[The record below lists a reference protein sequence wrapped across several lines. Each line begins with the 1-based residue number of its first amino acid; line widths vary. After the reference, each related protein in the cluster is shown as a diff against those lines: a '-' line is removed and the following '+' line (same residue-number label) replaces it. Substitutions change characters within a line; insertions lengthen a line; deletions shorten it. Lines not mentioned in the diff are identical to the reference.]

1 MSVRHLVILAG
12 LAALIWAF
20 RRWRTGVQVALVL
33 VVFEGAI
40 RKWLLPGAQDL
51 IYFAKDVVL
60 LGVYLGYLR
69 EAPRLRDRVASL
81 PLLYPLIGMTA
92 LFGLLQVFN
101 PNLPNIPIGILGFKA
116 YFFYVP
122 LLLVLPAAF
131 TSDATAFRFLQRY
144 ALLAIP
150 VGLLAIAQF
159 FSPPTSALNAYARAA
174 AEGPYATTFGSSSHV
189 RVTATFPY
197 ITGYASYL
205 LATAVLLVTLLAAR
219 RWELWRNWLIYAAL
233 GMTFLGMLMTG
244 SRGPVVVFA
253 VIFPLYWWLVA
264 VREKQKAALL
274 GRTLGAVLLLTVF
287 VSLFGQDALGAFQG
301 RAAGSGGEIANRILS
316 PAVAPLNVLPHV
328 GLLGYGIGSTHQTAA
343 ALAPRLVP
351 FSWLQGLLIEVE
363 SGRVMVE
370 LGPIGFFLVYLLR
383 IALAG
388 LALKNALSLRTRF
401 HRSLAAASFAFFFG
415 AIPGGAVFDVTG
427 GVYYWFFAGL
437 LTLAM
442 QLDRDAVARAAAKA
456 RAAAAAQRSAAPPA
470 ATAWSPAPSPEA
482 R

>member
-1 MSVRHLVILAG
+1 MSRQLVILAG

-20 RRWRTGVQVALVL
+20 RRWRTGVRVALVL
-33 VVFEGAI
+33 VVLEGAI

-51 IYFAKDVVL
+51 IYFAKDIVL

-69 EAPRLRDRVASL
+69 EAPRLRHRMPSL
-81 PLLYPLIGMTA
+81 PLLYPLLGLTA
-92 LFGLLQVFN
+92 VFGLLQVFN
-101 PNLPNIPIGILGFKA
+101 PNLPGLLVGVLGFKA
-116 YFFYVP
+116 YFFYIP

-131 TSDATAFRFLQRY
+131 SSDAEAFRFLQRY

-150 VGLLAIAQF
+150 VGLLAVAQF
-159 FSPPTSALNAYARAA
+159 FSPATSTLNAYARAA
-174 AEGPYATTFGSSSHV
+174 AEGPYASTFGTSSHV

-205 LATAVLLVTLLAAR
+205 LATSVLLVTLLSAR
-219 RWELWRNWLIYAAL
+219 KWELWRNRLIYAGL

-253 VIFPLYWWLVA
+253 VIFPLYWWLV
-264 VREKQKAALL
+264 VIRERQKAALL
-274 GRTLGAVLLLTVF
+274 GRTLGAILVLGAFLSF
-287 VSLFGQDALGAFQG
+287 VGRDALDAFQG
-301 RAAGSGGEIANRILS
+301 RASGSGAEIANRVLS
-316 PAVAPLNVLPHV
+316 PAVAPVKVLPHV

-343 ALAPRLVP
+343 ALVPHLVP
-351 FSWLQGLLIEVE
+351 FSWLRGLLTEVE

-370 LGPIGFFLVYLLR
+370 LGPLGFVLVYLVR

-388 LALKNALSLRTRF
+388 LALRAALTLRTRF
-401 HRSLAAASFAFFFG
+401 HRSLAAASFAYFFG
-415 AIPGGAVFDVTG
+415 AIPAGAIFDVTG

-442 QLDRDAVARAAAKA
+442 QLDREAVARAAAKA
-456 RAAAAAQRSAAPPA
+456 REAAKAPGPALAPTAAAWSA
-470 ATAWSPAPSPEA
+470 SPEA

>member
-1 MSVRHLVILAG
+1 MNPRHLVILAG

-20 RRWRTGVQVALVL
+20 RRWRTGVQVAMVL
-33 VVFEGAI
+33 VIFEGAI

-69 EAPRLRDRVASL
+69 EAPRLRHRVVPM
-81 PLLYPLIGMTA
+81 PLLYPLLGLTA
-92 LFGLLQVFN
+92 AFGLIQVFN
-101 PNLPNIPIGILGFKA
+101 PNLPNLPVGILGFKA
-116 YFFYVP
+116 YFFYIP
-122 LLLVLPAAF
+122 LVLVIPAAF
-131 TSDATAFRFLQRY
+131 TSDGAAFRFLERY

-159 FSPPTSALNAYARAA
+159 FSPPTSVLNAYARAA
-174 AEGPYATTFGSSSHV
+174 AEGPYATTFGSSSYV

-264 VREKQKAALL
+264 IRERQKAALL
-274 GRTLGAVLLLTVF
+274 GRTLGAVLLLAAF
-287 VSLFGQDALGAFQG
+287 VSLLGQDALSAFEG
-301 RAAGSGGEIANRILS
+301 RAAGSGSEIVNRMLS
-316 PAVAPLNVLPHV
+316 PAVAPWRVFPHV
-328 GLLGYGIGSTHQTAA
+328 GLLGFGIGSTHQTAA
-343 ALAPRLVP
+343 ALAPHLVP
-351 FSWLQGLLIEVE
+351 FSWLRGLLIEVE

-370 LGPIGFFLVYLLR
+370 LGPIGFLLVYLVR

-388 LALKNALSLRTRF
+388 LALKNALSLRSRF

-415 AIPGGAVFDVTG
+415 AIPGGAIFDVTA

-437 LTLAM
+437 LTLAI

-456 RAAAAAQRSAAPPA
+456 R
-470 ATAWSPAPSPEA
+470 TVAWSQSPEA
-482 R
+482 A

>member
-1 MSVRHLVILAG
+1 LSRQLVILAG
-12 LAALIWAF
+12 LVALLWAF
-20 RRWRTGVQVALVL
+20 RRWRAGVQVALVL

-69 EAPRLRDRVASL
+69 EAPRLRHRVASL
-81 PLLYPLIGMTA
+81 PLLYPLLGMTA
-92 LFGLLQVFN
+92 VFGLLQVFN
-101 PNLPNIPIGILGFKA
+101 PNLPNILVGVLGFKA
-116 YFFYVP
+116 YFFYIP

-131 TSDATAFRFLQRY
+131 PSDAAAFRFLQRY

-150 VGLLAIAQF
+150 VGLLAVAQF
-159 FSPPTSALNAYARAA
+159 FSPATSTLNAYARAA
-174 AEGPYATTFGSSSHV
+174 AEGPYATTFGTSSHV

-205 LATAVLLVTLLAAR
+205 LATAVLLVTLLSVR
-219 RWELWRNWLIYAAL
+219 RWELWSNRLIYAGL

-253 VIFPLYWWLVA
+253 VIFPLYWWLV
-264 VREKQKAALL
+264 VIRERQKAALL
-274 GRTLGAVLLLTVF
+274 GRTLGAILILGAFLSF
-287 VSLFGQDALGAFQG
+287 VGRDALDAFQG
-301 RAAGSGGEIANRILS
+301 RASGSGSEIANRVLS
-316 PAVAPLNVLPHV
+316 PAVAPMKVLPHV
-328 GLLGYGIGSTHQTAA
+328 GLLGFGIGSTHQTAT
-343 ALAPRLVP
+343 ALVPHLVP
-351 FSWLQGLLIEVE
+351 FSWLRGLLIEVE
-363 SGRVMVE
+363 TGRVMVE
-370 LGPIGFFLVYLLR
+370 LGPLGFVLVYLVR

-388 LALKNALSLRTRF
+388 LALRAALTLRTRF

-415 AIPGGAVFDVTG
+415 AIPAGAIFDVTG

-442 QLDRDAVARAAAKA
+442 QLDGEAVARAAAKA
-456 RAAAAAQRSAAPPA
+456 RGPAPGSAAPA
-470 ATAWSPAPSPEA
+470 LAWSASPEA

>member
-1 MSVRHLVILAG
+1 MSARHLVILAG
-12 LAALIWAF
+12 LAALLWAV
-20 RRWRTGVQVALVL
+20 RRWRTGLQVAMVL
-33 VVFEGAI
+33 VVFEGAV

-60 LGVYLGYLR
+60 LGVYIGYLR
-69 EAPRLRDRVASL
+69 EAPRLRNRIASL
-81 PLLYPLIGMTA
+81 PLLYPLLGMTA
-92 LFGLLQVFN
+92 FFGLLQVFN
-101 PNLPNIPIGILGFKA
+101 PNLPNLPIGILGFKA
-116 YFFYVP
+116 YFFYAP
-122 LLLVLPAAF
+122 LLLVVPAAF
-131 TSDATAFRFLQRY
+131 SSDAEAFRFLRRY
-144 ALLAIP
+144 AFLAIP

-159 FSPPTSALNAYARAA
+159 FSPATSTLNAYARAA
-174 AEGPYATTFGSSSHV
+174 AEGPYATTFGTSSHV

-205 LATAVLLVTLLAAR
+205 LATAVLLVTLLSAR
-219 RWELWRNWLIYAAL
+219 RWELWRNWLIYVAL

-253 VIFPLYWWLVA
+253 VIFPLYWWLVVA
-264 VREKQKAALL
+264 REKQKAALL
-274 GRTLGAVLLLTVF
+274 GRTLGAVLLLAAF
-287 VSLFGQDALGAFQG
+287 VAIFGQDALGAFQG
-301 RAAGSGGEIANRILS
+301 RAAGSGEEISNRILA
-316 PAVAPLNVLPHV
+316 PAVAPLRVLPHV

-343 ALAPRLVP
+343 ALAPHLVP
-351 FSWLQGLLIEVE
+351 FSWLRGMLIEIE

-370 LGPIGFFLVYLLR
+370 LGPIGFVLVYLLR
-383 IALAG
+383 IALTG
-388 LALKNALSLRTRF
+388 LALRNALTLRTRF

-415 AIPGGAVFDVTG
+415 AIPGGAIFDVTG

-456 RAAAAAQRSAAPPA
+456 RAEATVPRPAAPPA
-470 ATAWSPAPSPEA
+470 AAAWSPSPEA